1 MILLAKEDGYQFLV
15 AGSKSPEIAE
25 EEGVRLE
32 LAGGRSE
39 VVWLAG
45 EEFVGRNSH
54 WGALIQF
61 LIILSARDPVK
72 A

>member
-39 VVWLAG
+39 VV
-45 EEFVGRNSH
+45 
-54 WGALIQF
+54 
-61 LIILSARDPVK
+61 
-72 A
+72 